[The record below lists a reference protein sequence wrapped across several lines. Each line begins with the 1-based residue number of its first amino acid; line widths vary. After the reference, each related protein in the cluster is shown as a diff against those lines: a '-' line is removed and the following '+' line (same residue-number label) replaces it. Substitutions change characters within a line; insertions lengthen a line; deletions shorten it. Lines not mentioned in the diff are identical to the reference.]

1 MTRELTAAQ
10 RRVMEAAEPVTGRL
24 RGPAAVLDRLV
35 KLGLAFRHP
44 RPPHDC
50 FLTPAGQ
57 RARTAPPAPPASPE
71 PAPRPATAD
80 GVFAA
85 RTGEETEPP
94 ADSATRAREVHAAWQ
109 GLLELRRMT
118 RADGDTG
125 RPCAWERAH
134 LVRAAALALEAAGRV
149 PALAGR
155 GGYVVRESP
164 QPEAVEVRVRGASR
178 ASGARSEAGG
188 GTGAPRA
195 EAGKGRRPEVGTGEA
210 AQAPGAG
217 VAGIGAAGTAAAAG
231 AGGAVT
237 DPGQELALC
246 AGALEAA
253 GWQVSEHGDRRGG
266 RVVIASPPRR

>member
-35 KLGLAFRHP
+35 KMGLAFRHP

-50 FLTPAGQ
+50 FLTPPVNA
-57 RARTAPPAPPASPE
+57 PAPHPRHRPPPPS
-71 PAPRPATAD
+71 PAPRPTTAD

-94 ADSATRAREVHAAWQ
+94 ADPATRAREVHAAWQ

-155 GGYVVRESP
+155 GGYVVRESQ
-164 QPEAVEVRVRGASR
+164 QPEAVEVRVRGAVPGER
-178 ASGARSEAGG
+178 GTERGG
-188 GTGAPRA
+188 
-195 EAGKGRRPEVGTGEA
+195 
-210 AQAPGAG
+210 
-217 VAGIGAAGTAAAAG
+217 
-231 AGGAVT
+231 
-237 DPGQELALC
+237 
-246 AGALEAA
+246 
-253 GWQVSEHGDRRGG
+253 RRGG
-266 RVVIASPPRR
+266 GPTGRSREGPPAGSRDR

>member
-1 MTRELTAAQ
+1 MARELTAAQ
-10 RRVMEAAEPVTGRL
+10 RRVIGAADPGTGRL
-24 RGPAAVLDRLV
+24 RGSAAVLDRLV
-35 KLGLAFRHP
+35 RLGLAFRHP

-50 FLTPAGQ
+50 FLTPAGR
-57 RARTAPPAPPASPE
+57 RARTAPPEPPSSPGTE
-71 PAPRPATAD
+71 PAPAPRPAAD

-85 RTGEETEPP
+85 RGGEESEPP
-94 ADSATRAREVHAAWQ
+94 ADPAARAREVRAAWE

-149 PALAGR
+149 PAVAGR

-164 QPEAVEVRVRGASR
+164 QPEAVEVRV
-178 ASGARSEAGG
+178 
-188 GTGAPRA
+188 
-195 EAGKGRRPEVGTGEA
+195 VGTAG
-210 AQAPGAG
+210 PGAG
-217 VAGIGAAGTAAAAG
+217 EGR
-231 AGGAVT
+231 
-237 DPGQELALC
+237 ELARS
-246 AGALEAA
+246 AEALEAA